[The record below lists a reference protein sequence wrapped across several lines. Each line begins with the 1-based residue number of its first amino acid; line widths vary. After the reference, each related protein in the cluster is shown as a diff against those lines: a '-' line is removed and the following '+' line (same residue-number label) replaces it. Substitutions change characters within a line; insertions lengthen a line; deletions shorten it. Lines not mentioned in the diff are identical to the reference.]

1 MIIIS
6 NVSLVQVEVPD
17 DSVTY
22 EKLATEFKTS
32 SAITG
37 VELDFSASQVFTKT
51 MTADTTFV
59 FSNTGIGMVKD
70 LILTGAFVPTFPA
83 GSKLVA
89 GTYDGSVSNLVQ
101 IVVTGAAEYWIS
113 ISQ

>member
-1 MIIIS
+1 MG
-6 NVSLVQVEVPD
+6 D
-17 DSVTY
+17 
-22 EKLATEFKTS
+22 EFTTS
-32 SAITG
+32 SVVAAET
-37 VELDFSASQVFTKT
+37 LDFSVSQVFTKT

-59 FSNTGIGMVKD
+59 FANADIGMVKD
-70 LILTGAFVPTFPA
+70 LIITGAFVPTFPA

>member
-6 NVSLVQVEVPD
+6 NVSLVQVNLLD

-22 EKLATEFKTS
+22 AKLATEFKTS
-32 SAITG
+32 TPIAAET
-37 VELDFSASQVFTKT
+37 LDFSASQVFTKT
-51 MTADTTFV
+51 MTADTTFI

-70 LILTGAFVPTFPA
+70 LIVTGAFVPTFPA

>member
-1 MIIIS
+1 MALTKIIYGIMG
-6 NVSLVQVEVPD
+6 D
-17 DSVTY
+17 
-22 EKLATEFKTS
+22 EFTTS
-32 SAITG
+32 SVVAAET
-37 VELDFSASQVFTKT
+37 LDFATSQVFTKT

-70 LILTGAFVPTFPA
+70 LIVTGAFVPTFPA
-83 GSKLVA
+83 GTTLVA

-101 IVVTGAAEYWIS
+101 IVVTGASEYWIS